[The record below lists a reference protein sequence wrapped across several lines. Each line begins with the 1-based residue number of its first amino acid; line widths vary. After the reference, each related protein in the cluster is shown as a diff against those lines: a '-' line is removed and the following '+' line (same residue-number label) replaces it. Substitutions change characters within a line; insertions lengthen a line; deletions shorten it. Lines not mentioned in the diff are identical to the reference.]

1 MGELTLNIRRKIQP
15 GELVD
20 ISQKDRENISE
31 LDFELPDTVIVK
43 SLSGTFIGQ
52 FRWESGNVRLLIC
65 DRSKDDTTL
74 PIVLLQSIPKP
85 QNRFSRILEGC
96 IELGVEF
103 LIPLDTY
110 YDKPVNDLQK
120 LINATLADSS
130 KQSMTNTPTDIS
142 EIMSL
147 DKIDW
152 SQFNT
157 TNKICLSTEPVNTI
171 RLSEAISID
180 KPHLIA
186 IGPPRGWHSSE
197 IEYFKDHGFHFVN
210 LRSNIL
216 RTDTAGVVVSSIIKY
231 IQGEL

>member
-1 MGELTLNIRRKIQP
+1 MGELTLNIRRKVQP

-74 PIVLLQSIPKP
+74 PIVLLQSIPEP

-103 LIPLDTY
+103 
-110 YDKPVNDLQK
+110 
-120 LINATLADSS
+120 
-130 KQSMTNTPTDIS
+130 
-142 EIMSL
+142 
-147 DKIDW
+147 
-152 SQFNT
+152 
-157 TNKICLSTEPVNTI
+157 
-171 RLSEAISID
+171 
-180 KPHLIA
+180 
-186 IGPPRGWHSSE
+186 
-197 IEYFKDHGFHFVN
+197 
-210 LRSNIL
+210 
-216 RTDTAGVVVSSIIKY
+216 
-231 IQGEL
+231 